1 MQPNTITP
9 GRSLTRPKIEELGRW
24 YLEAEDIAN
33 TPKGQAMAKEQAA
46 RIQREFQRLVKR
58 VSVEFTERDPY
69 PNVEAMR
76 QDIES
81 NKRMFVYTLF
91 SETPLWTEKVNWMAR
106 AVHDWDH
113 YVSGADFTMQG
124 EIDAYRYTAAR
135 SPALAELYLSEIALQ
150 AAANNIIGQFPSGA
164 QKLVAASE
172 RILAVGSMLK
182 NPALSTDVPLASMLL
197 ASMDER
203 EAMVHLAAKGVSL
216 EDGTLVMTAARILE
230 QMEHPMTQQMA
241 ANAHW
246 SSSYVNSLPNSAF
259 LLVKGNERKFP
270 YRNKAGRVDKNHL
283 ANALARLAQE
293 NTDVTQAERKRLT
306 DKGHAIYEHEFGYA
320 ANASAGAPGKRRRS
334 GSGGP
339 PWEHEGK
346 PERWWIW
353 EWTNGDWHTTPAP
366 TRELALQEARAY
378 GAANGATV
386 VESTMRETTP
396 DEIGDLAEGITVWT
410 SGYATNGDNMESNPI
425 DPTAARVWQREA
437 ASRDERLAQEAHHQ
451 RYHGPGDYR
460 VYLALKKPGKAAR
473 DRVQGML
480 VFDGFRDVIAVEK
493 YGTSEIAATIYAPS
507 DGAAEARV
515 ERALGGLHSMYD
527 MVDVPEEDGLL
538 IERLSEQYQ
547 YNGDNMESNATTPR
561 LDADDWRKAA
571 GLRSPS
577 STRGAVPLTEEQYEG
592 AHSAGY
598 EAASYL
604 NSKGMHVGVDDAFVW
619 ASEHDRR
626 VPRGISEDDP
636 SFWEWVQ
643 GVADGAEAFKAAG
656 SARLQ
661 EEVDTGAISPLAAKV
676 AEWLSV
682 SRSDANEIARLMAH
696 AQRPDDSHEDTWATA
711 MNSLQNH
718 IYSGK
723 PRLLWE
729 VLAGSSPRPPSRRVE
744 AWQVGAPDGLRP
756 LAAVLYGPNG
766 QDIIFNLV
774 DNRWE
779 LARLGDWAEWF
790 EGTGGEVKWQG
801 NA

>member
-410 SGYATNGDNMESNPI
+410 SGYATNGDNMESN
-425 DPTAARVWQREA
+425 ARRGRPSA
-437 ASRDERLAQEAHHQ
+437 GGKMAYAK
-451 RYHGPGDYR
+451 PGDRMVHGWTDYTWTSVPLGQLR
-460 VYLALKKPGKAAR
+460 LIAENDWKPYKHTGSDPWPLGEPEYFGSEGNFDYFVTGVRPDEPTRMVFRQHAYAKTFNDNASPPPPPPRPHHADTQRRMRRLVEEEERPFEPGRDYGRGTQEHHFAVNSEDPFKPG
-473 DRVQGML
+473 D
-480 VFDGFRDVIAVEK
+480 
-493 YGTSEIAATIYAPS
+493 
-507 DGAAEARV
+507 
-515 ERALGGLHSMYD
+515 
-527 MVDVPEEDGLL
+527 
-538 IERLSEQYQ
+538 
-547 YNGDNMESNATTPR
+547 PR
-561 LDADDWRKAA
+561 HGR
-571 GLRSPS
+571 GLRSRA
-577 STRGAVPLTEEQYEG
+577 STRDAIPLTEEQADGAWHAGYEG
-592 AHSAGY
+592 ASLLH
-598 EAASYL
+598 
-604 NSKGMHVGVDDAFVW
+604 SKGKSIERDDVLLW
-619 ASEHDRR
+619 VSKNDRR
-626 VPRGISEDDP
+626 VPTGLSEDDL
-636 SFWEWVQ
+636 SFWEWLQ
-643 GVADGAEAFKAAG
+643 AVADGAEAFKTG
-656 SARLQ
+656 LPQ
-661 EEVDTGAISPLAAKV
+661 ERHFAVNADTFWVDATGRDGFQFLDRATVPLVSGTPLPLHSWSPL
-676 AEWLSV
+676 SP
-682 SRSDANEIARLMAH
+682 
-696 AQRPDDSHEDTWATA
+696 AQRNALERVRSEVLSEYLAAIEAEDEMGKEMRDAHRRPTA
-711 MNSLQNH
+711 DFSRGEYADLVETV
-718 IYSGK
+718 
-723 PRLLWE
+723 RLLE
-729 VLAGSSPRPPSRRVE
+729 
-744 AWQVGAPDGLRP
+744 
-756 LAAVLYGPNG
+756 
-766 QDIIFNLV
+766 
-774 DNRWE
+774 
-779 LARLGDWAEWF
+779 
-790 EGTGGEVKWQG
+790 
-801 NA
+801 NAILSEIGY